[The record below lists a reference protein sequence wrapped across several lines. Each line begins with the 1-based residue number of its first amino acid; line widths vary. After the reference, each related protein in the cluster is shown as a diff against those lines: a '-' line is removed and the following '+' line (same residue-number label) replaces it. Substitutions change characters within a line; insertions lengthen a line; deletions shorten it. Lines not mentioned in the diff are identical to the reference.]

1 MNRFLAI
8 GALLAACL
16 GGSAAEAGAATP
28 GPRVHGPYCTPIGC
42 AGASG
47 SPWSNAT
54 GFAAAA
60 LGAGVIARRRPA
72 HPR

>member
-1 MNRFLAI
+1 MGRILAI

-16 GGSAAEAGAATP
+16 GGPAVEAGAATP

-42 AGASG
+42 AGAGG
-47 SPWSNAT
+47 SPWSSAT
-54 GFAAAA
+54 GFGGAVLA
-60 LGAGVIARRRPA
+60 AGVIARRRPA

>member
-16 GGSAAEAGAATP
+16 GGPAAAATP

-47 SPWSNAT
+47 SSWSNAT

>member
-1 MNRFLAI
+1 MGRFLAI

-16 GGSAAEAGAATP
+16 VGSANEAGAATP
-28 GPRVHGPYCTPIGC
+28 EPRIHGLYCTPIGC

-47 SPWSNAT
+47 SAWSNAA
-54 GFAAAA
+54 GFGAAA
-60 LGAGVIARRRPA
+60 LAAGVIARRRPA

>member
-1 MNRFLAI
+1 MGRFLAI

-16 GGSAAEAGAATP
+16 GGSAVTAGAATP
-28 GPRVHGPYCTPIGC
+28 EPQVSGPYCTPIGC

-47 SPWSNAT
+47 SPWSSAT

-60 LGAGVIARRRPA
+60 LASGVIARRRPA
-72 HPR
+72 DSR